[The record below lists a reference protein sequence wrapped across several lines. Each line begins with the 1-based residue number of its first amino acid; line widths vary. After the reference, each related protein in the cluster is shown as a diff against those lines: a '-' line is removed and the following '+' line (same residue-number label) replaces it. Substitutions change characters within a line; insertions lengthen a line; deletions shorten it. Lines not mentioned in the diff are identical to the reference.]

1 MIDTRNLKHT
11 QVISATFAY
20 MIGIPKEKF
29 VLYEDTSSDILN
41 KLKSD
46 KNATIIRSL
55 CILRN
60 CLMKNFSK
68 TDTKL
73 YGTLENINKQPWF
86 NQEAISFLIKN
97 NINPILTNA
106 RASKYAVYFNEL
118 IDRYI
123 DKCKSFYPEWVNWKY
138 IRNLFYKSSNPKI
151 LRNEFDK
158 FHQNYEAYPFQCY
171 FNWQTPSV
179 QGYLLTT
186 DKKFL
191 DIVYE
196 DNHDTFDNDLYVQ
209 DVPQNSK
216 NEIYDFVQQSTST
229 IVAVDCENTD
239 CIALCGVLGSLN
251 SDELN
256 KITKIILFDDPNT
269 TSAWGLLHKF
279 TSIPVEHIDI
289 QRVTQRKSLVDI
301 RMTAGVCAEYYK
313 GNADSFILFSSDSDF
328 WGLISSLPEAKFIVL
343 YQAESVGEAI
353 KEVWKTHNIK
363 HYDIDD
369 FCQENSRQFKK
380 AVLGDL
386 LASKLSKI
394 QIGNAKDMTQ
404 EIFRTSKIPL
414 NEKEKKEFYEKFIRK
429 ITVDIR
435 EDGDFY
441 LKIAE

>member
-1 MIDTRNLKHT
+1 MINTLQLKHT

-29 VLYEDTSSDILN
+29 VLYEDTSSDVIS
-41 KLKSD
+41 KLKIN
-46 KNATIIRSL
+46 KEATVIRCL
-55 CILRN
+55 CILRT
-60 CLMKNFSK
+60 CLMKYYTK
-68 TDTKL
+68 TDQKL
-73 YGTLENINKQPWF
+73 YGSLENINKFAWF
-86 NQEAISFLIKN
+86 DQNAISYLNKN
-97 NINPILTNA
+97 GINPILTNT

-118 IDRYI
+118 INKHI
-123 DKCKSFYPEWVNWKY
+123 DKCKSLFPEWVNWRY
-138 IRNLFYKSSNPKI
+138 IRNLFYKSSNPKV
-151 LRNEFDK
+151 LQEEHDK
-158 FHQNYEAYPFQCY
+158 YHQNYEAYPFQCY

-196 DNHDTFDNDLYVQ
+196 DNHDTFDDDPYVQ
-209 DVPQNSK
+209 DVTQGSK
-216 NEIYDFVQQSTST
+216 QEIYDFVQRSSAA
-229 IVAVDCENTD
+229 IIAVDCENSD
-239 CIALCGVLGSLN
+239 CVALCGVLGSLN

-343 YQAESVGEAI
+343 YQAESVGKAI
-353 KEVWKTHNIK
+353 KEVWKAHNIK

-386 LASKLSKI
+386 LSSKLSKI
-394 QIGNAKDMTQ
+394 QIGNAKEMAQ
-404 EIFRTSKIPL
+404 EIFRISKIPL

-435 EDGDFY
+435 ENGDFY